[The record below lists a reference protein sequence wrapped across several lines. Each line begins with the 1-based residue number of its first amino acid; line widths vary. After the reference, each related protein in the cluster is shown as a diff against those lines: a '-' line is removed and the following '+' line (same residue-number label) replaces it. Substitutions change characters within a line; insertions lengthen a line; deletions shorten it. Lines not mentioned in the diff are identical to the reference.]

1 MLSRNFIYLKNFY
14 STKQVKIRNA
24 IRRNLENKLE
34 FGQLLETKTEK
45 SQTDNVSSPLKT
57 QNTELFYLEK
67 LSKNIKILHVKKIDS
82 FKNEN
87 SKPDINSNDK
97 ISKNISLPDIILR
110 NIETFPLKNNTKKMI
125 DKSNEDKH
133 IYNFQLKENKKLI
146 SKNIYAFPSVT
157 RILNQTLSEK
167 SKEALEKWKQ
177 DKIQQ
182 LGLEGF
188 EIYYQG

>member
-45 SQTDNVSSPLKT
+45 SQADNVSSPLKT